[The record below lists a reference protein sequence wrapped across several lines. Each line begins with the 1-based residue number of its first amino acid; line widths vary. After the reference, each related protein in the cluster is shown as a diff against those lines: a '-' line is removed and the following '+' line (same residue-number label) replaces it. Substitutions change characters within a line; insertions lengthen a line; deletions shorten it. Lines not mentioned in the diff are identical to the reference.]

1 MEQRRR
7 ELAVLHQAEANREL
21 LSVTLVSPAS
31 AFWLV
36 PQLAALGLSEA
47 FNQVSQMEFYYKQ
60 FPENMRSV
68 AGSLLFTGLALSLY
82 LSGLLVVVVHRAT
95 ADPVRGD
102 DGWLAENLNR
112 GKLDWFY
119 FLIAFI
125 GAVNFFVFLACA
137 KWYRYKGLDDGGQGA
152 DGIHQWQPR
161 TVEDWKYMTV
171 LRLRKEE

>member
-82 LSGLLVVVVHRAT
+82 LSGLLAGRRGAPRDGRSRAGRRRVARREPQQGEVGLVLLPHRLHRCRQLLRV
-95 ADPVRGD
+95 PRMREMVQ
-102 DGWLAENLNR
+102 
-112 GKLDWFY
+112 
-119 FLIAFI
+119 
-125 GAVNFFVFLACA
+125 V
-137 KWYRYKGLDDGGQGA
+137 QGT
-152 DGIHQWQPR
+152 G
-161 TVEDWKYMTV
+161 
-171 LRLRKEE
+171 